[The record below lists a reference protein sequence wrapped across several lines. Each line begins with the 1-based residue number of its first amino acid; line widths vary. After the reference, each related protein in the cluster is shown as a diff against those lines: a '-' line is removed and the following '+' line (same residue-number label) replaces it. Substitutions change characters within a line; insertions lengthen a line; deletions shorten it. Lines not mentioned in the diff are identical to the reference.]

1 MTGVGMQARFPRNS
15 RPLNH
20 GRRLAVALCA
30 FLPAAALADEAAP
43 SRVHTAAPGSEFAYH
58 DIHYSPAVRVGD
70 LVILSGIPAVGGKT
84 YEDKVRWMFNE
95 MKRQLELAGA
105 SMADVVELTS
115 FHAEARD
122 TAGFQAELDRLLPIH
137 AEFFGGHYPAWTAV
151 GTTALLAPGAP
162 LEMRAMAVIGSG
174 KNPRADI
181 PKPAPR
187 PATPPAP

>member
-1 MTGVGMQARFPRNS
+1 MHVRSGREAARHARS
-15 RPLNH
+15 RL
-20 GRRLAVALCA
+20 RLMALCA
-30 FLPAAALADEAAP
+30 LLPLPAMAEDAAP

-58 DIHYSPAVRVGD
+58 QIHYSPAVRVGE
-70 LVILSGIPAVGGKT
+70 LVILSGIPAAGGKT

-122 TAGFQAELDRLLPIH
+122 SASFQAELDRLLPIH
-137 AEFFGGHYPAWTAV
+137 AEFFPDHYPAWTAV

-174 KNPRADI
+174 RQPRADI
-181 PKPAPR
+181 PQPATRPAP
-187 PATPPAP
+187 PVP